1 MPQQQLVALD
11 FLLRILML
19 PSPKRPTAQADATTY
34 GTFPNRQDAVQSPPD
49 EPQRRTTSNPPK
61 PPPPSP
67 TDPLL
72 PSSTRKPQPHTH
84 RHPILTLLTTPRMLA
99 AILADF
105 TQSVV
110 LTGLETI
117 LPLRI
122 KLLFHYN
129 SMQVALVFLVLT
141 IPSFAAPA
149 VGLWSDKVGAKIVI
163 PLGFILLAPLLV
175 LLRLVDRGD
184 DARVALLM
192 GLLLLIGV
200 ALNFMAIPA
209 FAEAMYV
216 VDEAESGVWGE
227 RGGYAA
233 GSLVGPFVGGLA
245 ADWIGWDGLTL
256 ASGVL
261 CGLCA
266 LPCLYATGGR
276 RLPVRLEGGTG

>member
-1 MPQQQLVALD
+1 
-11 FLLRILML
+11 
-19 PSPKRPTAQADATTY
+19 
-34 GTFPNRQDAVQSPPD
+34 
-49 EPQRRTTSNPPK
+49 
-61 PPPPSP
+61 
-67 TDPLL
+67 
-72 PSSTRKPQPHTH
+72 
-84 RHPILTLLTTPRMLA
+84 
-99 AILADF
+99 
-105 TQSVV
+105 
-110 LTGLETI
+110 
-117 LPLRI
+117 
-122 KLLFHYN
+122 
-129 SMQVALVFLVLT
+129 MQVALVFLVLT

-149 VGLWSDKVGAKIVI
+149 VGLWSDKVGAKIVV

-200 ALNFMAIPA
+200 ALNFMSIPA

-233 GSLVGPFVGGLA
+233 AFGLMTGAYAAGSLVGPFGGGLL

-276 RLPVRLEGGTG
+276 RLSVRLEGGTG